1 MRPSFSQQL
10 RHGGLLDVHTY
21 TALNNSE
28 RQLDSIFKEV
38 KSPRRVELR
47 ENEINI
53 IYYFQAV
60 SPHIL
65 LNKRLN
71 KEIQHHQRSD
81 FVFTF
86 PCLNF
91 VNHCNLN
98 INTYNRLIN
107 SPCC

>member
-47 ENEINI
+47 ENEITSYI
-53 IYYFQAV
+53 TA
-60 SPHIL
+60 S
-65 LNKRLN
+65 
-71 KEIQHHQRSD
+71 S
-81 FVFTF
+81 F
-86 PCLNF
+86 PGSFASYSLE
-91 VNHCNLN
+91 
-98 INTYNRLIN
+98 
-107 SPCC
+107 